1 MRVQRSIVLGFLSV
15 LLLGVSL
22 CREAYAQSASAPEF
36 EVAAIRVNNS
46 TDPQS
51 RAYDQGGL
59 LTLRGVTMRMLIGIA
74 WKETRT
80 LPDLTALEIAVAPS
94 VAQFNS
100 NDYLK
105 GGPPWLNSDRFDV
118 TAKAPAGTSTD
129 TVRLMVQ
136 KLLSDRFHLVVHR
149 EAKVVKVYA
158 MAAAKSGFKLKQ
170 ADGGEPV
177 CIPSIGNDNVYHRD
191 CRNMSMQRLAEQLPN
206 FAPRFFEGRPVVD
219 VTGLTGIWD
228 FRLDWTP
235 LSGGLAGLG
244 AGPGQEFDAGTTI
257 FGTMEKNLGIKLE
270 RREQSMPV
278 IVIDRVDRVPTE
290 N

>member
-1 MRVQRSIVLGFLSV
+1 
-15 LLLGVSL
+15 
-22 CREAYAQSASAPEF
+22 
-36 EVAAIRVNNS
+36 
-46 TDPQS
+46 
-51 RAYDQGGL
+51 
-59 LTLRGVTMRMLIGIA
+59 MLIGIA

-80 LPDLTALEIAVAPS
+80 LPDLTALEISVAPS

-118 TAKAPAGTSTD
+118 TAKAPAGTPAD

-136 KLLSDRFHLVVHR
+136 KLLADRFHLVVHR
-149 EAKVVKVYA
+149 EEKVVKVYA
-158 MAAAKSGFKLKQ
+158 MVAAKGGFKLKP

-177 CIPSIGNDNVYHRD
+177 CTPSIGDNNVYHRE
-191 CRNMSMQRLAEQLPN
+191 CRNMSMARLSEQLPN

-219 VTGLTGIWD
+219 ATGLKGAWD

-235 LSGGLAGLG
+235 LIGGLAGLG
-244 AGPGQEFDAGTTI
+244 AAPGQEFDTGTTI
-257 FGTMEKNLGIKLE
+257 FNTMEKNLGIKLE
-270 RREQSMPV
+270 QREQSMPV
-278 IVIDRVDRVPTE
+278 IVIDRVDRVPAE

>member
-1 MRVQRSIVLGFLSV
+1 MRVQPSTVSGFLSV

-22 CREAYAQSASAPEF
+22 CREAYAQPASAPEF

-51 RAYDQGGL
+51 GAYDPSGL
-59 LTLRGVTMRMLIGIA
+59 LTLRGATMRMLIGIA

-105 GGPPWLNSDRFDV
+105 GGPWLNSDRFDV

-136 KLLSDRFHLVVHR
+136 KLLADRFHLVVHR
-149 EAKVVKVYA
+149 EAKVVKVSRWQRPR
-158 MAAAKSGFKLKQ
+158 AALSSSRPTVASPCALPVSG
-170 ADGGEPV
+170 
-177 CIPSIGNDNVYHRD
+177 
-191 CRNMSMQRLAEQLPN
+191 
-206 FAPRFFEGRPVVD
+206 
-219 VTGLTGIWD
+219 
-228 FRLDWTP
+228 
-235 LSGGLAGLG
+235 
-244 AGPGQEFDAGTTI
+244 TI
-257 FGTMEKNLGIKLE
+257 MCTIET
-270 RREQSMPV
+270 V
-278 IVIDRVDRVPTE
+278 AT
-290 N
+290 